1 VVNGDL
7 RLIIKKKG
15 RETEKEHFW
24 CSLQSSN
31 LVKRCEQRGGE
42 EGEEKEN
49 RNINLVF
56 K

>member
-31 LVKRCEQRGGE
+31 LPILLSDVNNVEGKRGKRRKTGT
-42 EGEEKEN
+42 
-49 RNINLVF
+49 
-56 K
+56 